1 MLGDELRLKHS
12 QTAGGEWSSIGCVI
26 KIPDSMCE
34 IQLIFNYFLR
44 ANQKIGRFLI
54 EINFNGSSIF
64 N

>member
-34 IQLIFNYFLR
+34 IHLTFNQFFFKPRLLISF
-44 ANQKIGRFLI
+44 
-54 EINFNGSSIF
+54 
-64 N
+64 